1 MVGEE
6 MDGRFLTQEVVNPL
20 RTGSFF
26 FLKSNRGYKSKD
38 VELNYEI

>member
-26 FLKSNRGYKSKD
+26 LNRIGDINQKT
-38 VELNYEI
+38 LN

>member
-26 FLKSNRGYKSKD
+26 KKSNRGYKSKD